1 MIKSYRRLRRERKQ
15 AEGRLMARESN
26 RVQQENRSTR
36 DVDFDTTH
44 RRALHDAK
52 GQTIR
57 EGCTYTTGTVR
68 PWLLRR
74 SLHGRTDQVDLLIDG
89 AVVRTCGRCEADSAI
104 RWMVWTKKHQQSSCY
119 RFKRN
124 T

>member
-1 MIKSYRRLRRERKQ
+1 MIKSYRRLRRERRQ

-26 RVQQENRSTR
+26 RVQRQRRLTR
-36 DVDFDTTH
+36 EVDCETTY

-57 EGCTYTTGTVR
+57 EGCTYTAAGTR

-74 SLHGRTDQVDLLIDG
+74 SVNGRTDQVDLLIAG
-89 AVVRTCGRCEADSAI
+89 ALVRTCGRGVADSAI
-104 RWMVWTKKHQQSSCY
+104 RWAVWPKSHA
-119 RFKRN
+119 
-124 T
+124 